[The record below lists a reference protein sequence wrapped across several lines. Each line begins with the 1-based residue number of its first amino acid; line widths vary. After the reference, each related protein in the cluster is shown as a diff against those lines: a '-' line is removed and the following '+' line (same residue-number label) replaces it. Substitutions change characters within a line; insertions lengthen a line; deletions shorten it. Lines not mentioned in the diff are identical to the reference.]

1 MGCTDRGS
9 NFNALIFFQKEQ
21 RWMCEWSGDQVSI
34 EAPLREMVVEKIASE
49 YGGSSLDEWDITQV
63 ESGNFKA
70 IRKTLI
76 GGN

>member
-1 MGCTDRGS
+1 
-9 NFNALIFFQKEQ
+9 
-21 RWMCEWSGDQVSI
+21 MCEWSGDQVSI
-34 EAPLREMVVEKIASE
+34 EAPLREIVVEKIASE